1 MHSEKVSKFIQFVYS
16 KLSFFIC
23 GISAF
28 YNVIPF
34 VSSNTGFWACRK
46 YGHPYLNFCHAT
58 FFAPLFNYLNNCF
71 L

>member
-46 YGHPYLNFCHAT
+46 YGHPS